1 MKKEIKKLDELIK
14 ETLSKE
20 EAEFYEE
27 LEEKNLFGKMTE
39 VYRGK
44 MGWLAIIMN
53 VLHVVFFVL
62 FVICAIRFFEVE
74 AVRELLIWGA
84 GGFICIIFMCMMK
97 LYMWM
102 QMDKN
107 DMMRELKRIEL
118 QISVLAH
125 KTNNS

>member
-1 MKKEIKKLDELIK
+1 MKKEIKELDELIK

-74 AVRELLIWGA
+74 AVRELLVWGA
-84 GGFICIIFMCMMK
+84 GGFICIMFMCMMK